1 MLTPG
6 RKLAI
11 GGVVIAGAAVY
22 MAYLGAS
29 SSWRYYVTA
38 EECLG
43 SADSLVGSRIRVSGK
58 VSPGT
63 LRIGA
68 NRRQASFSLAGTQ
81 AQLPVECSG
90 IVPDNLVEDMDVVVE
105 GRLEHRDLL
114 RGDKVLTRCASKYR
128 AENAAEPSYTAV
140 SPGQGNRR

>member
-11 GGVVIAGAAVY
+11 GGVVIAGAAAY

-43 SADSLVGSRIRVSGK
+43 SADSLIGSGIRVSGK
-58 VSPGT
+58 VLPGT

-68 NRRQASFSLAGTQ
+68 NRRQASFSLAGTHG
-81 AQLPVECSG
+81 QLPVECSG
-90 IVPDNLVEDMDVVVE
+90 IVPDNLVEDMEVVVE

-114 RGDKVLTRCASKYR
+114 RGDKVLARCASKYR
-128 AENAAEPSYTAV
+128 AENAAEPSYTVV